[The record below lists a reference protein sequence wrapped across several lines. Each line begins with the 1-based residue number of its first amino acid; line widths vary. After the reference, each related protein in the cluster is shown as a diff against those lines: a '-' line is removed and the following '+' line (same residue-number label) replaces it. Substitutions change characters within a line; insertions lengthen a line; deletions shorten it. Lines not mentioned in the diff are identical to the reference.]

1 MIADTPFLLQSPGP
15 GGGVCNRAGFYAK
28 TFRSPVGVFAWGV
41 FAWVFLRIDRV
52 FLRISDRLNGVEK
65 SNVGMPTLLKIS
77 ILPYLFKV
85 AVVSLERVLFFYDF
99 RFSVVSVQPNLRC
112 YDQFLLKLTFMV

>member
-65 SNVGMPTLLKIS
+65 SNVGMPNTSENQYPALS
-77 ILPYLFKV
+77 IQGGCG
-85 AVVSLERVLFFYDF
+85 VSGESFV
-99 RFSVVSVQPNLRC
+99 
-112 YDQFLLKLTFMV
+112 FL